1 MDGFGHPEDIDLIDG
16 KEIFVGKFGKGLV
29 DEHSGIVDEDIY
41 RGEFLFHQA
50 DEPIGVVVLAYVELQ
65 WKQVA
70 VWVIFHRFLL
80 QFLQL
85 AQVSGYGDDLVFLL
99 FGKVK
104 GGLIAYT
111 AAGPG
116 YNNVHADLVLCFES
130 TKLHI
135 IKLKPNAMNLIFSI
149 FALSFNTPMKSQNT
163 ISKLF
168 VALLFAL
175 FVGNTVHAQPEL
187 DSTKRWY
194 FGGNLGAQFGSETF
208 IEVSPLVGYRITEN
222 FSIGAGITYI
232 YFSQQNPYNPA
243 YSYHSNIYGARL
255 FAKEYLIKNFF
266 AYGEEE
272 LLNLEEPNFNGD
284 LVRTDVGSTLV
295 GGGFSQSM
303 GGNALSYLMILW
315 NLNETPYSPYTSP
328 IIRLGFTF

>member
-1 MDGFGHPEDIDLIDG
+1 
-16 KEIFVGKFGKGLV
+16 
-29 DEHSGIVDEDIY
+29 
-41 RGEFLFHQA
+41 
-50 DEPIGVVVLAYVELQ
+50 
-65 WKQVA
+65 
-70 VWVIFHRFLL
+70 
-80 QFLQL
+80 
-85 AQVSGYGDDLVFLL
+85 
-99 FGKVK
+99 
-104 GGLIAYT
+104 
-111 AAGPG
+111 
-116 YNNVHADLVLCFES
+116 
-130 TKLHI
+130 
-135 IKLKPNAMNLIFSI
+135 
-149 FALSFNTPMKSQNT
+149 MKSQNT

-168 VALLFAL
+168 VVLLFAL

-187 DSTKRWY
+187 DSAKRWY

-328 IIRLGFTF
+328 IIRIGFTF